1 MSREKIISLAI
12 RCNILNE
19 IEMLDSNPWR
29 QDTIRELT
37 EFYHAAQAEAFEAA
51 AVKCHEVKNNSRHHL
66 FRSAAKICAAAI
78 REMAKEM
85 K

>member
-1 MSREKIISLAI
+1 MSREKIISLAV

-51 AVKCHEVKNNSRHHL
+51 ARLVDKGLAEDDYFCDYY
-66 FRSAAKICAAAI
+66 AAAI
-78 REMAKEM
+78 REMAKESG

>member
-37 EFYHAAQAEAFEAA
+37 EFYHKAQAEAFEAA
-51 AVKCHEVKNNSRHHL
+51 AKVASWQADGE
-66 FRSAAKICAAAI
+66 SAAIEI
-78 REMAKEM
+78 REMAKEIL